1 MTDQQSQQSS
11 QFGGKVA
18 VVTGASLGIGRAT
31 ALALGQAGAK
41 VVVNYRS
48 SEEKADEVVTAIEEM
63 GSQAVK
69 HQADVADQQ
78 SVEALVA
85 RAQEEFGRLDI
96 AISNAAYSA
105 REPFTEANMDEF
117 RRSVDVTMWGAF
129 HLVRAASQ
137 QMIKNG
143 EPGSI
148 VVVSSPHAFIPFP
161 NAMAYNMS
169 KAAVEQM
176 AKTAATEL
184 VEQKIRINLFQP
196 GWIDTPGERHFATD
210 EELRTVAPTKIPT
223 GRLGTPEEIAKGIV
237 FLADPVHEYMTGS
250 TPLFDGGF
258 CLPWKFRK

>member
-1 MTDQQSQQSS
+1 MTDQQSQQSG

-48 SEEKADEVVTAIEEM
+48 SEEKADEVVTAIGEM

-129 HLVRAASQ
+129 NLVRAASQ

-169 KAAVEQM
+169 KAAIEQM

-210 EELRTVAPTKIPT
+210 EELRTVAPTKIPA

-250 TPLFDGGF
+250 TLLFDGGF

>member
-1 MTDQQSQQSS
+1 
-11 QFGGKVA
+11 
-18 VVTGASLGIGRAT
+18 
-31 ALALGQAGAK
+31 
-41 VVVNYRS
+41 
-48 SEEKADEVVTAIEEM
+48 
-63 GSQAVK
+63 
-69 HQADVADQQ
+69 
-78 SVEALVA
+78 
-85 RAQEEFGRLDI
+85 
-96 AISNAAYSA
+96 
-105 REPFTEANMDEF
+105 MDEF

-250 TPLFDGGF
+250 TLLFDGGF

>member
-1 MTDQQSQQSS
+1 MSDQESQQSG
-11 QFGGKVA
+11 QFTGKVA

-48 SEEKADEVVTAIEEM
+48 SEEKADEVVAAIGEM

-69 HQADVADQQ
+69 HQADVADQE
-78 SVEALVA
+78 SVEQLVA

-129 HLVRAASQ
+129 YLVRAASQ

-143 EPGSI
+143 DPGSI

-169 KAAVEQM
+169 KAAIEQM

-184 VEQKIRINLFQP
+184 VEHKIRINLFQP

-210 EELRTVAPTKIPT
+210 EELRTLAHTRIPM
-223 GRLGTPEEIAKGIV
+223 GRLGTPEEIAKGII

-250 TPLFDGGF
+250 TLLLDGGF
-258 CLPWKFRK
+258 CLPWNFRK